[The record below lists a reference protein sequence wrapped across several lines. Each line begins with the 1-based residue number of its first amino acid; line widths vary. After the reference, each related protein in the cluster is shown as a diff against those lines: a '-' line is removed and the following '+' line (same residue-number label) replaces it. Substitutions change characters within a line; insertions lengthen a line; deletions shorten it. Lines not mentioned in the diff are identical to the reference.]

1 MTASSPGIGPW
12 VCYDDLL
19 DGILPATWRQF
30 RRRNV
35 HGEYVE
41 YAEPTAVIAA
51 TADALEVTINPF
63 TRSNDEEQGLD
74 NAKHVYR
81 STATFDLGGQAEFA
95 VQMGGRRLGPHVHED
110 FQSGF
115 AFVGLGDYE
124 SGFVYDIFTNG
135 NRVWAMCERLRVGEP
150 FTWVVEAPMLNLGTK
165 PGELQEC
172 VMAVDRDRRRVSYF
186 IDGQSV
192 FAAGDLP
199 EMPRQLQFTFGLQTF
214 TPLRGGGSTSLHG
227 QGMTGR
233 WRDFRYRGA
242 RIRPRPRSSDAAGV
256 S

>member
-1 MTASSPGIGPW
+1 MTVSSPGTGSW
-12 VCYDDLL
+12 VVYDDLL
-19 DGILPATWRQF
+19 DGVLPGTWKQF
-30 RRRNV
+30 RRRNL

-41 YAEPTAVIAA
+41 YAEPAAVIAA
-51 TADALEVTINPF
+51 GGDGLEVTIDPF
-63 TRSNDEEQGLD
+63 TRSSDEEQGLD

-81 STATFDLGGQAEFA
+81 STAIFDLEWQAEFA
-95 VQMGGRRLGPHVHED
+95 VRMGGRRLGPHVHED

-150 FTWVVEAPMLNLGTK
+150 FTWVVEAPMLDLGTK

-172 VMAVDRDRRRVSYF
+172 VMAVDRDRRRVSYS
-186 IDGQSV
+186 IAGRSV
-192 FAAGDLP
+192 FDAGDLP

-214 TPLRGGGSTSLHG
+214 TPLRGGPSTSLRG

-242 RIRPRPRSSDAAGV
+242 RIRPRLPRAGAAR
-256 S
+256 